1 MYYFTLKQ
9 RRHHGSVMVH
19 PKGKNPSKSY
29 FSLSLDVFDKYEVT
43 IRYIG
48 MLVLGYAIGMF
59 TDFVQILAFSSY
71 FFIHA
76 TYFFLA
82 LSNLGHSLAS
92 FVHKDEER
100 DVVNVVA
107 KSLYLVLQLAISF
120 VSALSMFSMAM
131 LKGGVL
137 SNAVTPRVR
146 NLFSVLLNDVNRS
159 GAMYANI
166 AVGSLFKN
174 GNKIDIFN
182 SVFSNPKWSCYFA
195 ASFLAL
201 TLLVNHTFYLSICSV
216 PHLLLSAFYCVDLFN
231 SLINVLVSAMVHNS
245 VNNGAPLKDLAGFVS
260 NLFSLATWFTI
271 FRLSLNA
278 LMLSTPVKYAHH
290 VLSVVPDFL
299 IAQSINSPTI
309 ASAAVL
315 ATTAEATRCRIDP
328 RGNGKS

>member
-1 MYYFTLKQ
+1 MAKTQEY
-9 RRHHGSVMVH
+9 
-19 PKGKNPSKSY
+19 SKSY
-29 FSLSLDVFDKYEVT
+29 FSLSLDLFDKYEVS

-48 MLVLGYAIGMF
+48 MLVLGYAIGIF
-59 TDFVQILAFSSY
+59 TDFVQILAFSGY

-76 TYFFLA
+76 AYFFLA

-92 FVHKDEER
+92 FVYKKGEQR

-137 SNAVTPRVR
+137 SSAVIPRVR

-166 AVGSLFKN
+166 AVGSIFKN
-174 GNKIDIFN
+174 GNKIDLFN
-182 SVFSNPKWSCYFA
+182 SEFSNPKWSSFIA

-201 TLLVNHTFYLSICSV
+201 TLLVNHTFYLSICAV

-231 SLINVLVSAMVHNS
+231 ALINVLVSAMVHKSENDG
-245 VNNGAPLKDLAGFVS
+245 VPLKDLAGFVS

-299 IAQSINSPTI
+299 IAQCVNSPTI

-315 ATTAEATRCRIDP
+315 ATTAEATRCKIDP
-328 RGNGKS
+328 RGHSKS

>member
-1 MYYFTLKQ
+1 
-9 RRHHGSVMVH
+9 
-19 PKGKNPSKSY
+19 
-29 FSLSLDVFDKYEVT
+29 
-43 IRYIG
+43 
-48 MLVLGYAIGMF
+48 
-59 TDFVQILAFSSY
+59 
-71 FFIHA
+71 
-76 TYFFLA
+76 
-82 LSNLGHSLAS
+82 
-92 FVHKDEER
+92 
-100 DVVNVVA
+100 
-107 KSLYLVLQLAISF
+107 
-120 VSALSMFSMAM
+120 MAM

-245 VNNGAPLKDLAGFVS
+245 VNNGAPLKDLGFVS
-260 NLFSLATWFTI
+260 TILLVWFTI

-278 LMLSTPVKYAHH
+278 LMLSTPVKYAH
-290 VLSVVPDFL
+290 VLSVVQIF
-299 IAQSINSPTI
+299 
-309 ASAAVL
+309 
-315 ATTAEATRCRIDP
+315 
-328 RGNGKS
+328 